1 MFKFLVSDLEDW
13 AGKFGL
19 SLLLSGEIVY
29 AYIRRNYACL
39 YREKLCMSV
48 SGKLCIPVSEEI
60 VYVCIGRNHIC
71 SYQKKLYMAVSEEIV
86 YVCIGRDTISRE
98 APARKTRFLPLPWF
112 GVRRPYKIGTSPA
125 LQIDINQSYIIY

>member
-60 VYVCIGRNHIC
+60 VYVCIGR
-71 SYQKKLYMAVSEEIV
+71 
-86 YVCIGRDTISRE
+86 DTISRE
-98 APARKTRFLPLPWF
+98 APARKTRFLPLPLA
-112 GVRRPYKIGTSPA
+112 RRPSA
-125 LQIDINQSYIIY
+125 V